1 MGKPGVRAV
10 TERGPAARAL
20 ARAWR
25 PALLVAVLAT
35 AALVVAFGPSP
46 DLPAVQGWVRSAG
59 AAAPLLYVAC
69 YVAGALLLVPR
80 SLLTL
85 TGGLLFGVVAGTL
98 LAVLGA
104 TLAALAC
111 FLLARAAGRRAPAV
125 REDVESPRSSRQN
138 VTFSRWR
145 RRGQPAVLR
154 RVDEMLSRRG
164 WLGVVCLRL
173 VPLLPY
179 SVVNYGCGLSRLRPA
194 QFVLGTAVGCLPGTA
209 LIVVAAAV
217 LS

>member
-1 MGKPGVRAV
+1 MGKLGARAV
-10 TERGPAARAL
+10 TEQNSAARAPAL
-20 ARAWR
+20 AWR

-35 AALVVAFGPSP
+35 AALVVAFGPP
-46 DLPAVQGWVRSAG
+46 LDLPAVQGWVRSAG

-80 SLLTL
+80 SLLSL
-85 TGGLLFGVVAGTL
+85 TGGLLFGAVAGTL

-111 FLLARAAGRRAPAV
+111 FLLARAAGGRALSV
-125 REDVESPRSSRQN
+125 REDVESPRSSREN

-145 RRGQPAVLR
+145 RLGQLAVLR
-154 RVDEMLSRRG
+154 RVDELLSRRG

-173 VPLLPY
+173 IPLLPY
-179 SVVNYGCGLSRLRPA
+179 SVVNYGCALSRLRPT
-194 QFVLGTAVGCLPGTA
+194 QFALGTAVGCLPGTA